1 MKKIK
6 KRDQFY
12 EGAIALGTDWRRFA
26 DAAIVKDKFHCCIN
40 YKKRQR

>member
-1 MKKIK
+1 MNDEKNE

-26 DAAIVKDKFHCCIN
+26 DAFYN
-40 YKKRQR
+40 